1 MPTEMYTIPGE
12 YTGAGSAYQVFKQYY
27 KGGVDASG
35 YKPVF
40 ISPEVLKEKRKSS
53 FIN

>member
-12 YTGAGSAYQVFKQYY
+12 YTGVGSAYQVFKQYY
-27 KGGVDASG
+27 KGEQDASG

-40 ISPEVLKEKRKSS
+40 ITPEAIEQKKKSR

>member
-12 YTGAGSAYQVFKQYY
+12 YTGVGSAYQVFKQYY
-27 KGGVDASG
+27 KDGLDKSG

-40 ISPEVLKEKRKSS
+40 ISPEVLKEKKNKA